1 MIRFRMKWQDA
12 PGVRDTV
19 LARSSYLVLL
29 RDRGGRAFSR
39 TEAALMSAPADR
51 NMSHRLL
58 APART

>member
-12 PGVRDTV
+12 PGGQGYGSRPYMVP
-19 LARSSYLVLL
+19 S

-39 TEAALMSAPADR
+39 TEAALTSTPADR